1 MEVSQD
7 MIGQSQ
13 NLVASLAT
21 LVAAAVV
28 ITALAPILL
37 PLLLLT
43 AVPQALASIAG
54 ERVAY
59 LAILKTF
66 HERRMLSM
74 LRWHLTH
81 KEQADQIRTD
91 TFAPYMLDKYR
102 ASGVRVDRVNDQAA
116 WQRVRINVVGS
127 AVSGLASALM
137 WAGVMVLL
145 GTATISAAA
154 AGTLVFALRSASGG
168 LYGIVGYGSELMRTG
183 RYLDDWEAFVQE
195 AAGQRLDRG
204 TIVPD
209 HPRHVALHQVTYRY
223 PEADSDTLHE
233 VDFEVRQGE
242 IVAVVGENGSGK
254 TTLMKLLS
262 GLNLPASGVVTWD
275 GVSTRDLDPHA
286 LWKQCAVVPQEFA
299 RWPMTARENIQ
310 LGQPQ
315 FDMDEAIHRAAAA
328 SGADA
333 VIEVL
338 RSGLGT
344 LLAREWWGGQAL
356 SSGQWQRIAGARAI
370 HRDAGLLVIGVEEQR
385 NSRWR

>member
-1 MEVSQD
+1 
-7 MIGQSQ
+7 MIRPGP
-13 NLVASLAT
+13 NVWKPLGRPDYLR
-21 LVAAAVV
+21 AAVE
-28 ITALAPILL
+28 ACLRRLAVDRLDL
-37 PLLLLT
+37 C
-43 AVPQALASIAG
+43 
-54 ERVAY
+54 Y
-59 LAILKTF
+59 L
-66 HERRMLSM
+66 H
-74 LRWHLTH
+74 
-81 KEQADQIRTD
+81 RTD
-91 TFAPYMLDKYR
+91 TLAPYLLDKYR
-102 ASGVRVDRVNDQAA
+102 SSGVRVDRVNDQAA
-116 WQRVRINVVGS
+116 WQRVRINIAGS
-127 AVSGLASALM
+127 AVSGLVSALM

-154 AGTLVFALRSASGG
+154 AGTLVFALRAASSG

-209 HPRHVALHQVTYRY
+209 HPRHVALHQVTHRY
-223 PEADSDTLHE
+223 PEADADTPHE
-233 VDFEVRQGE
+233 MNFEVRQGE

-262 GLNLPASGVVTWD
+262 GLNLPTCGVVTWD
-275 GVSTRDLDPHA
+275 SVSTRDLEPHA

-315 FDMDEAIHRAAAA
+315 LDMDKAIHRAATA

-333 VIEVL
+333 VIKIL

-344 LLAREWWGGQAL
+344 LLARE
-356 SSGQWQRIAGARAI
+356 
-370 HRDAGLLVIGVEEQR
+370 
-385 NSRWR
+385 

>member
-1 MEVSQD
+1 MEGCRAWPPYNDAYGPHTVEDLIRRALHPYPEQV
-7 MIGQSQ
+7 
-13 NLVASLAT
+13 LLAT
-21 LVAAAVV
+21 KVGMIRPGPNVWKPLGRPDYLRAAVE
-28 ITALAPILL
+28 ACLRRLAVDRLDL
-37 PLLLLT
+37 C
-43 AVPQALASIAG
+43 
-54 ERVAY
+54 Y
-59 LAILKTF
+59 L
-66 HERRMLSM
+66 H
-74 LRWHLTH
+74 
-81 KEQADQIRTD
+81 RTD
-91 TFAPYMLDKYR
+91 TLAPYLLDKYR
-102 ASGVRVDRVNDQAA
+102 SSGVRVDRVNDQAA
-116 WQRVRINVVGS
+116 WQRVRINIAGS
-127 AVSGLASALM
+127 AVSGLVSALM

-154 AGTLVFALRSASGG
+154 AGTLVFALRAASSG

-209 HPRHVALHQVTYRY
+209 HPRHVALHQVTHRY
-223 PEADSDTLHE
+223 PEADADTPHE
-233 VDFEVRQGE
+233 MNFEVRQGE

-262 GLNLPASGVVTWD
+262 GLNLPTCGVVTWD
-275 GVSTRDLDPHA
+275 SVSTRDLEPHA

-315 FDMDEAIHRAAAA
+315 LDMDKAIHRAATA

-333 VIEVL
+333 VIKIL

-344 LLAREWWGGQAL
+344 LLARE
-356 SSGQWQRIAGARAI
+356 
-370 HRDAGLLVIGVEEQR
+370 
-385 NSRWR
+385 